1 MLLAFFL
8 FLQVI
13 PQLPMPDLQP
23 MAGEIVG
30 PYIFREDVGQ
40 TTKVILKNG
49 LTVLVREENA
59 VPLTSITALVKVG
72 YFDEPDRVSGIS
84 HVIEHMLFKGTSSR
98 PVGQIAKETKGIGG
112 QLNAYT
118 AYDRTVY
125 HTVVPAENTAVAM
138 DIQADALWNSTF
150 DAGEL
155 EREIGV
161 VLQENNRKLDN
172 PRAVAS
178 ERLYSTA
185 FRQHR
190 MQRWRIG
197 SPDGLRALDRDD
209 VVDFHAK
216 YYQPSNIILAVVGQ
230 FEREAM
236 LEQIILHYGDRED
249 TPLERDPSPPEPQQT
264 AFRYG
269 WERGAFEQT
278 RVSLG
283 YHVPDGLSDDAYA
296 LEVMSAVLSAGRA
309 SRMNRFL
316 RDERGLIS
324 RASSS
329 FLGFGD
335 LGYFELDLETEDP
348 VQAEIAALAEFEHI
362 KEFGITNEELARAKT
377 LIAQEYFHRLETVG
391 GIAAEIAGNEALGD
405 WQRTNSFIAGIE
417 AVTLADIQRISTAY
431 FTMANLGLFEYL
443 PASITR
449 SYSDDDF
456 TTNVLARVS
465 QAVVERSVEELP
477 VSAQVPQLEVELI
490 QDLVK
495 PIVRRS
501 ILRGPDVYIVEDH
514 RLPLV
519 SFGIF
524 YPGGRLHES
533 AGNAGITELTLRS
546 ALRGTRRYNTADVG
560 RRLENA
566 GARIQVVNEPD
577 FFGYVLDGVS
587 GQMDQ
592 ALEILMEV
600 LQEPTFPEE
609 EVELARKLQVS
620 RIRALRED
628 TFRYPMQLFMST
640 VFEGHA
646 YSRPGVGSEASL
658 ASLTREDLSAWYRQH
673 QRPLVPSIVIVGDTR
688 GTGLVA
694 SIADALTNL
703 DLHEEDITIL
713 PVPDFNPDREERVE
727 DASRAQTALAYGFLG
742 TTSSH
747 PDRFAMK
754 VIQNAVSGLGGRFFE
769 TIREEQGLAYTVRA
783 AELSL
788 ARAGAFFTYTAFSP
802 ENEEKVRTAL
812 EEEISR
818 LIEDGLT
825 EEELAKSIEYSIGV
839 HEIQLQT
846 RLGRV
851 LAYARAVSSGTGVE
865 SVLEYSTAIRNVTL
879 SSVQA
884 VAAKYLSPSTAKIA
898 ILRGKQ

>member
-13 PQLPMPDLQP
+13 PQLPIPELQP
-23 MAGEIVG
+23 AAGEIVG

-72 YFDEPDRVSGIS
+72 YFDEPDRISGIS
-84 HVIEHMLFKGTSSR
+84 HVIEHMLFKGTSTR

-118 AYDRTVY
+118 YYDRTVY
-125 HTVVPAENTAVAM
+125 HTVVPSRNASAAM
-138 DIQADALWNSTF
+138 DIQSDALWNSTF
-150 DAGEL
+150 DAAEL
-155 EREIGV
+155 DREIGV
-161 VLQENNRKLDN
+161 VLEENNRKLDN
-172 PRAVAS
+172 PRAVVS

-190 MQRWRIG
+190 IQRWRIG
-197 SPDGLRALDRDD
+197 SRQGLRALSRDD
-209 VVDFHAK
+209 VVDFHTR
-216 YYQPSNIILAVVGQ
+216 YYQPSNIVLAVVGQ
-230 FEREAM
+230 FERESM

-249 TPLERDPSPPEPQQT
+249 TAVERNASPAEAGQT
-264 AFRYG
+264 SFRYA
-269 WERGAFEQT
+269 WERGNIEQT

-283 YHVPDGLSDDAYA
+283 YHVPDALSDDAYA

-324 RASSS
+324 RASST

-335 LGYFELDLETEDP
+335 LGYFELDLETDDP
-348 VQAEIAALAEFEHI
+348 VQAEIAMLAELENI
-362 KEFGITNEELARAKT
+362 KEFGITTEELERAKA
-377 LIAQEYFHRLETVG
+377 LIAQQYFHRLETVG

-405 WQRTNSFIAGIE
+405 WKRINAFVAGIE
-417 AVTLADIQRISTAY
+417 DVSLADIQRISTAY
-431 FTMANLGLFEYL
+431 FTTANLGLFEYL
-443 PASITR
+443 PASTTR

-456 TTNVLARVS
+456 TSNVLAHVS
-465 QAVVERSVEELP
+465 RAVVERSVDELP
-477 VSAQVPQLEVELI
+477 VSVQVPHLDVELI
-490 QDLVK
+490 QDMVK

-501 ILRGPDVYIVEDH
+501 ILRGPDVYILEDH

-524 YPGGRLHES
+524 YPGGRLYETAS
-533 AGNAGITELTLRS
+533 NAGITELTLRT

-592 ALEILMEV
+592 ALKILMEV

-609 EVELARKLQVS
+609 EVDLTRKLQVA
-620 RIRALRED
+620 RIRAIRED
-628 TFRYPMQLFMST
+628 TYRYPMQLFMST

-646 YSRPGVGSEASL
+646 YSRPGVGSEASIQ
-658 ASLTREDLSAWYRQH
+658 SLTREDLSEWYSLH
-673 QRPLVPSIVIVGDTR
+673 QRPLIPSIVIVGDTR

-703 DLHEEDITIL
+703 DLHNEDITIL
-713 PVPDFNPDREERVE
+713 PVPNFNPDSVERIE
-727 DASRAQTALAYGFLG
+727 DASGAQTALAYGFLG
-742 TTSSH
+742 TTNSH

-754 VIQNAVSGLGGRFFE
+754 VIVNAVSGLGGRFFE
-769 TIREEQGLAYTVRA
+769 TIREEQGLAYAVRA

-788 ARAGAFFTYTAFSP
+788 ARAGAFFTYSAFSP
-802 ENEEKVRTAL
+802 ENEGKVRAAL
-812 EEEISR
+812 EQEITT
-818 LIEDGLT
+818 LIDHGLT
-825 EEELAKSIEYSIGV
+825 EEELQKSIEYSIGL
-839 HEIQLQT
+839 HEIRLQT

-851 LAYARAVSSGTGVE
+851 LAFARALNSGNGVQ
-865 SVLEYSTAIRNVTL
+865 SVLDYSASIRNVTL
-879 SSVQA
+879 REVQS
-884 VAAKYLSPSTAKIA
+884 VAARYLSLSSAKIA

>member
-23 MAGEIVG
+23 AAGEIVG

-59 VPLTSITALVKVG
+59 IPLTSITALVKVG
-72 YFDEPDRVSGIS
+72 YFDEPDRVSGIA
-84 HVIEHMLFKGTSSR
+84 HVIEHMLFKGTSTR

-118 AYDRTVY
+118 YYDRTVY
-125 HTVVPAENTAVAM
+125 HTVVPAANASTAM
-138 DIQADALWNSTF
+138 EIQADALWNSIF
-150 DAGEL
+150 DAVEL

-172 PRAVAS
+172 PPAVAS

-185 FRQHR
+185 FTQHR
-190 MQRWRIG
+190 MRRWRIG
-197 SPDGLRALDRDD
+197 SREGLRALGRDD
-209 VVDFHAK
+209 VVGFHSR
-216 YYQPSNIILAVVGQ
+216 YYQPSNIVLAVVGQ

-236 LEQIILHYGDRED
+236 LEDIIRHYGGQED
-249 TPLERDPSPPEPQQT
+249 VAVERDPGPSEPRQT

-269 WERGAFEQT
+269 WERGALEQT

-283 YHVPDGLSDDAYA
+283 YHVPDALSDDSYA

-309 SRMNRFL
+309 SRLNRFL

-324 RASSS
+324 RASSA
-329 FLGFGD
+329 FIGFRD
-335 LGYFELDLETEDP
+335 LGYFELDLETDDP
-348 VQAEIAALAEFEHI
+348 VRAEIAALAELENI
-362 KEFGITNEELARAKT
+362 KEFGITNEELERAKT
-377 LIAQEYFHRLETVG
+377 LIVQQHFHRLETVG
-391 GIAAEIAGNEALGD
+391 GIAAEISGNEALGD
-405 WQRTNSFIAGIE
+405 WKRGNTFIDRIK
-417 AVTLADIQRISTAY
+417 AVTLADIQRISTGY
-431 FTMANLGLFEYL
+431 FTTANLGLFEYL

-456 TTNVLARVS
+456 ADNVLALVS
-465 QAVVERSVEELP
+465 GAVVERSVEELP
-477 VSAQVPQLEVELI
+477 VSARTSQPDVELI

-524 YPGGRLHES
+524 YSGGRLYES
-533 AGNAGITELTLRS
+533 ATNAGITELTLRS
-546 ALRGTRRYNTADVG
+546 ALRGTRRYNSADVG

-587 GQMDQ
+587 GQMGE

-609 EVELARKLQVS
+609 EVELARKLQRA
-620 RIRALRED
+620 RIRTLRED
-628 TFRYPMQLFMST
+628 TYRYPMQLFMST
-640 VFEGHA
+640 VFAGHA

-658 ASLTREDLSAWYRQH
+658 ESLTREDLSAWYMQH
-673 QRPLVPSIVIVGDTR
+673 QRPLIPSIVIVGDTR

-694 SIADALTNL
+694 SIAEALTNL
-703 DLHEEDITIL
+703 DLHEEDISIL
-713 PVPDFNPDREERVE
+713 PVPTFNPDAEELVE
-727 DASRAQTALAYGFLG
+727 DAARAQTALAYGFLG
-742 TTSSH
+742 TTNSH

-754 VIQNAVSGLGGRFFE
+754 VIANAVSGLGGRFFE
-769 TIREEQGLAYTVRA
+769 NIREEQGLAYTVRA

-802 ENEEKVRTAL
+802 ENEAKVRAAL
-812 EEEISR
+812 EQEITT
-818 LIEDGLT
+818 LIDEGLT
-825 EEELAKSIEYSIGV
+825 EEELQKSIEYSIGI
-839 HEIQLQT
+839 HQIQLQT

-851 LAYARAVSSGTGVE
+851 LAFARAISSGAGAQ
-865 SVLEYSTAIRNVTL
+865 SVLNFSDSIRNVSL
-879 SSVQA
+879 NYVQS

-898 ILRGKQ
+898 ILRGRN